1 MELDF
6 QTAIIGTVQ
15 FAIGYGFW
23 RLGQYCS
30 ERFKQP
36 LGRALLS
43 WPCYGLGFIFLASAA
58 FTILWNLI
66 GPIVMWV
73 VGMETSRT
81 Y

>member
-6 QTAIIGTVQ
+6 QTATIGTVQ

-36 LGRALLS
+36 VGRALLS
-43 WPCYGLGFIFLASAA
+43 WPCYALGFIFLAGAA
-58 FTILWNLI
+58 FTILWNMF

-73 VGMETSRT
+73 WSLFRR
-81 Y
+81 